1 MSKLSEELAQRV
13 EERGT
18 DFHAIFTEAEA
29 ADLAAG
35 YVPLSVRGTMRAML
49 DWRDD
54 DRRRAERPV
63 QARKRA

>member
-1 MSKLSEELAQRV
+1 MINLSEELAKRV

-35 YVPLSVRGTMRAML
+35 YVPLSVRGMMRAML
-49 DWRDD
+49 DWRED

-63 QARKRA
+63 RKRA